1 MLKKCANP
9 LCPNAFRVLSQGKLF
24 QMEVDDFVACAN
36 RKNRS
41 PRRVER
47 YWLCDR
53 CCSTS
58 NGEKTLITPKGDAKI
73 AYGGGQFNKDGK
85 GIYVTTDKDSEFIRL
100 AYVDPASKQHNY
112 LSSHISLL

>member
-53 CCSTS
+53 CCSS
-58 NGEKTLITPKGDAKI
+58 LTLIFEKGRGMVTVPLPSPKTPL
-73 AYGGGQFNKDGK
+73 
-85 GIYVTTDKDSEFIRL
+85 TTVPLGTMRAAPQAHAVRRS
-100 AYVDPASKQHNY
+100 P
-112 LSSHISLL
+112 

>member
-41 PRRVER
+41 PPRGALLALRPMLLLTHPNFRKRTRNDDGALPSPKTPLTTVALGTMRAAPQSHAVRR
-47 YWLCDR
+47 
-53 CCSTS
+53 S
-58 NGEKTLITPKGDAKI
+58 P
-73 AYGGGQFNKDGK
+73 
-85 GIYVTTDKDSEFIRL
+85 
-100 AYVDPASKQHNY
+100 
-112 LSSHISLL
+112 

>member
-9 LCPNAFRVLSQGKLF
+9 MCPNPFRVLSQGKLF

-36 RKNRS
+36 RRNRS

-53 CCSTS
+53 CCSSLTLTF
-58 NGEKTLITPKGDAKI
+58 EKGRGMVTVPLPSPQTP
-73 AYGGGQFNKDGK
+73 FTP
-85 GIYVTTDKDSEFIRL
+85 VPL
-100 AYVDPASKQHNY
+100 AAMRAAPKPHSVRRSR
-112 LSSHISLL
+112 

>member
-53 CCSTS
+53 CCSS
-58 NGEKTLITPKGDAKI
+58 LTLIFETGRGMVTVPLPSPKTPL
-73 AYGGGQFNKDGK
+73 
-85 GIYVTTDKDSEFIRL
+85 TTVALGTMR
-100 AYVDPASKQHNY
+100 AAPQ
-112 LSSHISLL
+112 SHAVRRSP

>member
-53 CCSTS
+53 CCSS
-58 NGEKTLITPKGDAKI
+58 LTLIFEKGRGMVTVPRPPPKRR
-73 AYGGGQFNKDGK
+73 
-85 GIYVTTDKDSEFIRL
+85 S
-100 AYVDPASKQHNY
+100 PPCP
-112 LSSHISLL
+112 

>member
-1 MLKKCANP
+1 MLKECANP

-24 QMEVDDFVACAN
+24 QMEVDDFVACTN

-53 CCSTS
+53 CCSS
-58 NGEKTLITPKGDAKI
+58 LTLIFEKGRGMVPLPLPSPNTPLTIVPLGTMRAAPQPHPVRVPPDPIHGA
-73 AYGGGQFNKDGK
+73 GG
-85 GIYVTTDKDSEFIRL
+85 
-100 AYVDPASKQHNY
+100 
-112 LSSHISLL
+112 LSYKPTHGEH

>member
-36 RKNRS
+36 RKRS
-41 PRRVER
+41 PRRVEH

-53 CCSTS
+53 CCSS
-58 NGEKTLITPKGDAKI
+58 LTLIFEKRRGMVTVPCPSPKAPLTIVPLGTMRAP
-73 AYGGGQFNKDGK
+73 Q
-85 GIYVTTDKDSEFIRL
+85 
-100 AYVDPASKQHNY
+100 
-112 LSSHISLL
+112 SHAVRRSP